1 MSLTIVDNNFL
12 AFSFMLSRS
21 VIDAVFEDACRKL
34 CWLELSTSFNPSSQ
48 HFLQVEQLFELIRND
63 KFYASLNT

>member
-34 CWLELSTSFNPSSQ
+34 CWFELSTSFER
-48 HFLQVEQLFELIRND
+48 FLQVEQLFELIRND
-63 KFYASLNT
+63 KFSASLNT